1 VLGDGIEEEVR
12 CGVVEEE
19 AGPIGVLIPTVGFGH
34 RRNSRGRI
42 RAGPHELRP
51 DREVV
56 DDSGRPHRS

>member
-12 CGVVEEE
+12 RRVVEEE

-42 RAGPHELRP
+42 
-51 DREVV
+51 
-56 DDSGRPHRS
+56 